1 MSAFVPHVLEV
12 ADFTVRRADGWSI
25 GLPAITLAR
34 GGVAALYGPSGCGKT
49 TLLEALFGVREHEP
63 CTTRGRVLFQGEAF
77 AAMTTQQ
84 QRLLRRKDLAILMQ
98 GAQSALDPLQPVGR
112 QIEQATQC
120 RGAEVVSMLQRLGV
134 ADAATLV
141 RRLPHEIAG
150 GQAQRVLL
158 AVAFL
163 RQPALVIA
171 DEPSASLDGGS
182 YAEMLAHLRG
192 LVEHGCAVLLASHDD
207 RLLRDLGAAVFALED
222 RDFRPSQLQQA
233 PWPALA
239 AGSERHDA
247 PVLVAHS
254 VRVAFGSRTVL
265 DGVDFQLGRGEV
277 VGIVGDSGA
286 GKTTLARVLAGHLRP
301 DAGAVERPPR
311 RSAVQLV
318 CQDAFASLTPGRTL
332 RELLAEATAPSFD
345 VAAAAAALRLP
356 LAVLDRTAAQMSGGE
371 RRRAALLRA
380 LAVQPMALVLDEP
393 TASLD
398 RATAAAVVE
407 SMLVLQQ
414 SSGLAMVVIT
424 HDHELAQAMSHRVV
438 TVAGGRLCAQ

>member
-1 MSAFVPHVLEV
+1 MPGLVPNVLEV
-12 ADFTVRRADGWSI
+12 ADFTVRRPDGWSI

-49 TLLEALFGVREHEP
+49 TLLEALFGLREHEP
-63 CTTRGRVLFQGEAF
+63 YTITGQVLFQGNAF
-77 AAMTTQQ
+77 AAMTAHQ
-84 QRLLRRKDLAILMQ
+84 QRLLRREDLAILMQ
-98 GAQSALDPLQPVGR
+98 GAHSALDPLQPVGR
-112 QIEQATQC
+112 QVEQATQC
-120 RGAEVVSMLQRLGV
+120 SEGAVVSMLQRLGV
-134 ADAATLV
+134 AEAQMLV

-150 GQAQRVLL
+150 GQAQRILL
-158 AVAFL
+158 AIAFL
-163 RQPALVIA
+163 REPALVIA

-192 LVEHGCAVLLASHDD
+192 LVAQGSAILLASHDD

-222 RDFRPSQLQQA
+222 RAFRPALLQPS

-239 AGSERHDA
+239 AHGLNHAA
-247 PVLVAHS
+247 PVLVARS
-254 VRVAFGSRTVL
+254 VRVAFGARTVL
-265 DGVDFQLGRGEV
+265 DGVDFEVGRGEV
-277 VGIVGDSGA
+277 VAIVGESGA
-286 GKTTLARVLAGHLRP
+286 GKTTLARVLTGHLRP
-301 DAGAVERPPR
+301 DAGAVERPPQR
-311 RSAVQLV
+311 RAVQLV

-332 RELLAEATAPSFD
+332 RALLAEATVPSFD

-356 LAVLDRTAAQMSGGE
+356 LYVLDRTAAQMSGGE

-380 LAVQPMALVLDEP
+380 LAVQPVVLVLDEP

-407 SMLVLQQ
+407 SLLVLQQ

-424 HDHELAQAMSHRVV
+424 HDHELAQAIAHRVV
-438 TVAGGRLCAQ
+438 TVAGGRLCAR

>member
-1 MSAFVPHVLEV
+1 MPHVLEV

-49 TLLEALFGVREHEP
+49 TLLEALFGLRGHEP
-63 CTTRGRVLFQGEAF
+63 YTTEGQVLFQGKAF
-77 AAMTTQQ
+77 AAMTPQQ
-84 QRLLRRKDLAILMQ
+84 QRLLRRADVAILMQ
-98 GAQSALDPLQPVGR
+98 GAHSALDPLQPVGR
-112 QIEQATQC
+112 QVEQATQC
-120 RGAEVVSMLQRLGV
+120 SGGTVVSMLQRLGI
-134 ADAATLV
+134 AEAETLV

-158 AVAFL
+158 AIAFL
-163 RQPALVIA
+163 RQPALVVA

-192 LVEHGCAVLLASHDD
+192 LVEQGSAVLLASHDE

-222 RDFRPSQLQQA
+222 RNFRPALLRAA
-233 PWPALA
+233 PWPALGA
-239 AGSERHDA
+239 RSESDAA
-247 PVLVAHS
+247 PVLAARS
-254 VRVAFGSRTVL
+254 VRVAFGARTVL
-265 DGVDFQLGRGEV
+265 EGVDFEVGRGEV
-277 VGIVGDSGA
+277 VGIVGESGA
-286 GKTTLARVLAGHLRP
+286 GKTTLARVLTGHLRP
-301 DAGAVERPPR
+301 DAGAVERPPQ

-356 LAVLDRTAAQMSGGE
+356 LAVFDRTAAQMSGGE

-380 LAVQPMALVLDEP
+380 LAVQPVVLVLDEP

-414 SSGLAMVVIT
+414 SSGL
-424 HDHELAQAMSHRVV
+424 
-438 TVAGGRLCAQ
+438 